1 MTTETDLTALAAA
14 LDRYHTLLSTPEPA
28 LEDALTALDRSRDQA
43 HLAILGPESAGKSTL
58 VNALVDAEI
67 SPVSIAMPGTVAPVH
82 VLHAKVEHPRYRVL
96 RTDGSGNRVTEEPA
110 DRAAFER
117 WMLQEHNEDN
127 VLEVL
132 RGEIRLPAPMLAG
145 GLRLVDHPGLSGVSR
160 AVAAQAERDL
170 AGKAFTVVLVS
181 MGRLSLKA
189 LADTVRDLADSPRP
203 ARIAAVL
210 FNEYDSRLL
219 TPERLPAHLAMR
231 RESVTKFLVPL
242 DTDGRLGLADASL
255 HCIDLSAPDER
266 QLDVLRARIT
276 VSVRQEVDRTVA
288 ETSRYT
294 LPVLDAALERRA
306 RRVHAVLDGDMD
318 RAEIGRHADEA
329 LAGLDT
335 GGLSA
340 LFGFG
345 RTRFNRTDQLNAVEA
360 ARRAEDWQAVKG
372 VFLEENARLTGLV
385 DGHLR
390 DLNPELLIDKHRA
403 KTISK
408 AVEGQIAVTRRRI
421 AEACAPGLRALG
433 LDLDAVAREREA
445 LFDSLVPTG
454 LHRTRPRN
462 RQDSEMEVG
471 SYRYESAYERYE
483 RGVKEYDDSVLFNIG
498 AFLYLVPLH
507 YLGGGHLMHVQR
519 RLREARQQTVDLLA
533 APEGGQAKAWL
544 RQRRQLVGLV
554 REEIGDRITLLA
566 GTAADHPEK
575 LVAGLRSHQDRIT
588 EARGELDGWR
598 RTLEAAG
605 ARQTSKV
612 APPP

>member
-1 MTTETDLTALAAA
+1 MTTETDLADLAAA
-14 LDRYHTLLSTPEPA
+14 LDRYHALLSTPEPA

-58 VNALVDAEI
+58 VNALVGAEI

-82 VLHAKVEHPRYRVL
+82 VLHAEVEHPRYQVL
-96 RTDGSGNRVTEEPA
+96 RTDDSGNQVTENPA
-110 DRAAFER
+110 DRAEFER

-127 VLEVL
+127 ALEVL

-219 TPERLPAHLAMR
+219 VPERLPAHLAMR
-231 RESVTKFLVPL
+231 RESVDKFLVPL
-242 DTDGRLGLADASL
+242 DADGRLGLADASL
-255 HCIDLSAPDER
+255 HCIDLSAPDES
-266 QLDVLRARIT
+266 QLDVLRAKIT
-276 VSVRQEVDRTVA
+276 VSVRQEIDRTVA
-288 ETSRYT
+288 DTSRYT

-306 RRVHAVLDGDMD
+306 RRVRAVLDGTVG

-329 LAGLDT
+329 LAGLAT
-335 GGLSA
+335 GGLGA
-340 LFGFG
+340 LFGLG

-360 ARRAEDWQAVKG
+360 ERRSADWQVVKG
-372 VFLEENARLTGLV
+372 VFLEENARLTGLI

-403 KTISK
+403 KRISQ

-445 LFDSLVPTG
+445 LFDSRVPTG

-462 RQDSEMEVG
+462 REDSEMEVG

-483 RGVKEYDDSVLFNIG
+483 RGVKEYDDSVLFNIS
-498 AFLYLVPLH
+498 ALLYLVPLH

-519 RLREARQQTVDLLA
+519 RLREARQETVSLLA
-533 APEGGQAKAWL
+533 APEGGQATAWL
-544 RQRRQLVGLV
+544 RQRRRLVGLV

-575 LVAGLRSHQDRIT
+575 LVAGLRDHQDRIT

-605 ARQTSKV
+605 TRQTSKV